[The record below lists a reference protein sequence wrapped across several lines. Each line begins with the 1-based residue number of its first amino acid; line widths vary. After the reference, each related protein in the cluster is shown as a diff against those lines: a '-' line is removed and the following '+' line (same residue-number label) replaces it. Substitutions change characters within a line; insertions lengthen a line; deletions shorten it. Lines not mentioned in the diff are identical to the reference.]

1 MKTVQVQG
9 SFTIREREKKN
20 KTMTTHQI
28 THQNIN
34 RKSNG
39 ICCVPEI
46 KTFVDYFLLQG
57 QCSQVLKGKSHYIKF
72 AGETVREK

>member
-1 MKTVQVQG
+1 MKTVQVQV
-9 SFTIREREKKN
+9 SFTFYFYSRKREREKN

-39 ICCVPEI
+39 ICCVPAI
-46 KTFVDYFLLQG
+46 KKYVDYYLLQG
-57 QCSQVLKGKSHYIKF
+57 QCSQL
-72 AGETVREK
+72 